1 MEQQLSLDFNLPNFL
16 IQILDK
22 IVAKGGIPILVG
34 GMVRDYF
41 LKIKSKDYDIEIYQI
56 ESLENLMCILREFGD
71 VNVVGASF
79 GILKLNT
86 NNMDIDFSFPRQ
98 ESKSGIGHR
107 GFNIK
112 INSDLSYKSA
122 SLRRDFTI
130 NSIGYD
136 FKNNKILDP
145 HNGIDDIKN
154 KVLKYVNRNS
164 FMEDPLRVYRAVQ
177 FCARFNFILDTNT
190 KQLCKDMVN
199 YYEFNTLSKERIFQE
214 YKKLLL
220 KSKKPSIGISLLK
233 KFNLNSYD
241 NDTLKNID
249 DMVIFKSNNTK
260 ENLVLMFYFIYEVL
274 EKISEDKRLIKDI
287 IRLKEFDIP
296 KIYLYKIKN
305 IKNKAELISKKLDIM
320 RNMPLP
326 FVGGKE
332 LISLGFK
339 PSVEF
344 KSILNRVYQ
353 LQLDGEITSKNDAI
367 SYLNKI

>member
-1 MEQQLSLDFNLPNFL
+1 MNLDFNLPKFL
-16 IQILDK
+16 TKILDK

-41 LKIKSKDYDIEIYQI
+41 LEIESKDYDIEIYKIDTIQSLI
-56 ESLENLMCILREFGD
+56 EILKEFGD
-71 VNVVGASF
+71 VNLVGASF

-98 ESKSGIGHR
+98 ESKYGIGHK

-112 INSDLSYKSA
+112 INSELDFKSA
-122 SLRRDFTI
+122 SIRRDFTI

-145 HNGIDDIKN
+145 HNGINDINK
-154 KVLKYVNRNS
+154 KVLKYVDKIS
-164 FMEDPLRVYRAVQ
+164 FIEDPLRVYRSVQ
-177 FCARFNFILDTNT
+177 FSARFNFILDADT
-190 KQLCKDMVN
+190 KKLCKDMVG
-199 YYEFNTLSKERIFQE
+199 YDEFNSLSKERIFQE

-220 KSKKPSIGISLLK
+220 KSDKPSIGISLLRE
-233 KFNLNSYD
+233 FNLNSYD
-241 NDTLKNID
+241 NKTFKDID
-249 DMVIFKSNNTK
+249 DMVIFKLNDTK
-260 ENLVLMFYFIYEVL
+260 ENLVLMFYFIYETL
-274 EKISEDKRLIKDI
+274 EQISDDKRLIKDI
-287 IRLKEFDIP
+287 ITLKKFEVP

-305 IKNKAELISKKLDIM
+305 VKNKAELISKKLNIM

-332 LISLGFK
+332 LISLGYK
-339 PSVEF
+339 PSIEF

-353 LQLDGEITSKNDAI
+353 LQLDGVIASKNDAMI
-367 SYLNKI
+367 YLNKI